1 MYVCMCGDV
10 HNLIQSKSTHYLA
23 SKLMVLT
30 AILFVVI
37 ALLRIVHVADNANM
51 MIAVLDWRQ
60 WHACYLCKRCQL
72 AAKSSAVI
80 VAGAA

>member
-1 MYVCMCGDV
+1 MCGDV

-51 MIAVLDWRQ
+51 MIAVLD
-60 WHACYLCKRCQL
+60 
-72 AAKSSAVI
+72 
-80 VAGAA
+80 

>member
-1 MYVCMCGDV
+1 MCGDV

-30 AILFVVI
+30 AILFVFIVV

-51 MIAVLDWRQ
+51 MIAVLD
-60 WHACYLCKRCQL
+60 
-72 AAKSSAVI
+72 
-80 VAGAA
+80 